1 MFANVVSKTASIL
14 LFTICIW
21 MLARFSFAALEVLSP
36 SKAESP
42 LLANPIS
49 NTTKTSHFGANKPD
63 AKNIKHAHLFGEKN
77 TSHPRPVKRAYTPPP
92 KESKLDMK
100 LVGIVSSS
108 DNSKAAVISYQGKQR
123 SYLIGEFIPTSL
135 GEATVVDVLKGHV
148 IIERNNTKEAIKL
161 AKRNIA
167 FDVTSGVRILPPLSI
182 DLSSQPFKELLGE
195 AKKTLR
201 DRPLFLSKFFKVQ
214 PVSSDRGFSGY
225 RLNPGADARAFNLLS
240 LKPGDLLTK
249 INGQHISTLS
259 IKSTSLLVE
268 ASPQLELTLERNSAP
283 FLLTVSF

>member
-1 MFANVVSKTASIL
+1 MFANVVSKTASFL
-14 LFTICIW
+14 LFTLCIW
-21 MLARFSFAALEVLSP
+21 MLAEFSLATLEILSP

-49 NTTKTSHFGANKPD
+49 NTARASHFGANKPD
-63 AKNIKHAHLFGEKN
+63 VTNIKRTHLFGEKN

-92 KESKLDMK
+92 KESKLDIQ

-108 DNSKAAVISYQGKQR
+108 DNSKAAVISHQGKQR
-123 SYLIGEFIPTSL
+123 SYLIGELIPTSL
-135 GEATVVDVLKGHV
+135 GEATVVDVLRGHV

-167 FDVTSGVRILPPLSI
+167 FDVISGARILPPLSI
-182 DLSSQPFKELLGE
+182 DLSSPPFKKLLGE
-195 AKKTLR
+195 AKKTLQN
-201 DRPLFLSKFFKVQ
+201 RPLFLSRFFKVQ
-214 PVSSDRGFSGY
+214 PVSNDRGFVGY
-225 RLNPGADARAFNLLS
+225 RLNPGADARAFNLLA
-240 LKPGDLLTK
+240 LKAGDLLTK

-259 IKSTSLLVE
+259 IKSTFLLVE